1 MHSVRLMLSLN
12 KTPIIRRFFQ
22 YLGEIYSILWVDV
35 RLMTRNKLRTIATS
49 LVHPLLYLV
58 AFGYGLG
65 RGISFD
71 GVSYLNFV
79 IPGIVAITCLT
90 SSFNGAA
97 SKLNVDRIFHK
108 SFDELLMAPISLFSI
123 VIGKAMIGVVRGLI
137 SCFTMLIIASFIST
151 IAITPV
157 FVLLMVLSCLVFSL
171 LGVFVALL
179 AKSHQGLNTFNA
191 LVLLPMTFLS
201 GTFFSLSDLPLAV
214 KTAIYALPLTHSSQ
228 CIRASALDQPF
239 PWFSLFLLVSFG
251 FVFFV
256 GCIIKL
262 RRNSI

>member
-1 MHSVRLMLSLN
+1 MLSLN
-12 KTPIIRRFFQ
+12 KTSTISRLFQ
-22 YLGEIYSILWVDV
+22 FLGEIYAILWVDI
-35 RLMTRNKLRTIATS
+35 RLMTRNKIRTIATS

-79 IPGIVAITCLT
+79 IPGIIAITCLT

-123 VIGKAMIGVVRGLI
+123 VVGKAMIGVIRGLI
-137 SCFTMLIIASFIST
+137 SCSTMLIIASFIST
-151 IAITPV
+151 IAITPA
-157 FVLLMVLSCLVFSL
+157 FVLLMILSCLVFSL
-171 LGVFVALL
+171 LGVLVALL

-201 GTFFSLSDLPLAV
+201 GTFFSLSNLPLAI
-214 KTAIYALPLTHSSQ
+214 KTAIYALPLTHASQ
-228 CIRASALDQPF
+228 CIRATALVQPF
-239 PWFSLFLLVSFG
+239 PWFSLFLLVGFG
-251 FVFFV
+251 FAFFV
-256 GCIIKL
+256 GCVVTLK
-262 RRNSI
+262 RNSI